1 MSKPSKLLK
10 VVAILVIIFSA
21 IGLLGNL
28 ALAGSADSIA
38 QLYGTMGLQAPGTSF
53 YVVAILVGLISLI
66 AGIVGVMHKSKQ
78 SVLIFGVLY
87 LIGRDHKHHLFLC
100 IGGRFRCYFCHW
112 VGTSHPLPLGMVSF
126 RVNQGFFGL
135 PYGSSFFLQIFTF
148 STIIEYHY
156 GIRRE
161 LS

>member
-21 IGLLGNL
+21 IGLLANL

-38 QLYGTMGLQAPGTSF
+38 QLYRTMGLQAPGTSV
-53 YVVAILVGLISLI
+53 YVISILIGLISLI

-87 LIGRDHKHHLFLC
+87 LIAEIIDIIYSSVLVGGFAVTSV
-100 IGGRFRCYFCHW
+100 IGL
-112 VGTSHPLPLGMVSF
+112 VLPILYLWGWS
-126 RVNQGFFGL
+126 R
-135 PYGSSFFLQIFTF
+135 S
-148 STIIEYHY
+148 E
-156 GIRRE
+156 
-161 LS
+161 

>member
-10 VVAILVIIFSA
+10 VVAVLVIIFSA

-87 LIGRDHKHHLFLC
+87 LIAEIINIIYSSVLAGGFAVISV
-100 IGGRFRCYFCHW
+100 IGL
-112 VGTSHPLPLGMVSF
+112 VLPILYLWGWS
-126 RVNQGFFGL
+126 R
-135 PYGSSFFLQIFTF
+135 S
-148 STIIEYHY
+148 E
-156 GIRRE
+156 
-161 LS
+161 